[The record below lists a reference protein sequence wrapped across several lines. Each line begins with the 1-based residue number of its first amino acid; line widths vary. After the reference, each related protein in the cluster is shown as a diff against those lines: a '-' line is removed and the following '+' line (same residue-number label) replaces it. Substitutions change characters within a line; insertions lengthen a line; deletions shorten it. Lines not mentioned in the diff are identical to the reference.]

1 MRNILIKGEFIKL
14 DQLLKHA
21 SVVDTGGLAKIMIQD
36 GMVRLNGETET
47 QRGKKVRPGDQ
58 VEVLFFDEEGG
69 IEEIISLNIL
79 EA

>member
-1 MRNILIKGEFIKL
+1 MRNILIKTEFIKL

-47 QRGKKVRPGDQ
+47 QRGKKIHPGDI

-69 IEEIISLNIL
+69 IDEIISLKIM
-79 EA
+79 ES